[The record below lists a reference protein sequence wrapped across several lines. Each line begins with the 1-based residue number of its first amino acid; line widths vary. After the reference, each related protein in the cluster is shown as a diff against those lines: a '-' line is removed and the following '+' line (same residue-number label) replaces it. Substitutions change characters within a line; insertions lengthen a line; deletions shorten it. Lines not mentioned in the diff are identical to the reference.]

1 MGMGGSMMTGGMGQM
16 MGADMQDMMSMMQAM
31 CPGAGGGMMAMGSR
45 PAAGGVTMQGFPLR
59 HLEGSLAFLRTELQ
73 ITDAQTDAWTAFAD
87 AVRTGA
93 KALQEDGRGDPAS
106 ARRNEAPAQVQPGWP
121 TLLERHE
128 TALAARLEMVRNI
141 RPAAEAL
148 YQELDETQQRLA
160 SELAGGLIGAP

>member
-1 MGMGGSMMTGGMGQM
+1 MNSNRSTIAAAVTAATMLWGS
-16 MGADMQDMMSMMQAM
+16 GAMAQDSQD
-31 CPGAGGGMMAMGSR
+31 
-45 PAAGGVTMQGFPLR
+45 
-59 HLEGSLAFLRTELQ
+59 H
-73 ITDAQTDAWTAFAD
+73 
-87 AVRTGA
+87 
-93 KALQEDGRGDPAS
+93 
-106 ARRNEAPAQVQPGWP
+106 EAPAQGQPGWP